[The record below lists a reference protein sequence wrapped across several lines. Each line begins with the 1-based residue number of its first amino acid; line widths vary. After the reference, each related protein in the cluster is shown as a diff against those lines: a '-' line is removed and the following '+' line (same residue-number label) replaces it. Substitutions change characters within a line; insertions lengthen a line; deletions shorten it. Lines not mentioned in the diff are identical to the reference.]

1 MAIRYSIDGVVL
13 VNFTV
18 EPDGSVAN
26 VLVLRGVDPVMDREA
41 IRITESSPEWKP
53 GKQRGENIK
62 VRINV
67 PVHFS
72 LEQ

>member
-1 MAIRYSIDGVVL
+1 LAIRYSIDGVVL